1 MKNDTIKKSVYSK
14 FDDER
19 SVAMS
24 ILPKPDKRLKTR
36 KLLLILLYVGF
47 VGLWAVALAVL
58 QTYAMYIAALSLV
71 SLLILIFFTWRY
83 AKVEYEVTVHMG
95 QLGVAIIYGG
105 LTRKDLLSCR
115 VQDLKIIAPYETDAQ
130 KADADSFEAEKR
142 YVMVSGASDK
152 LVWYA
157 IYAPE
162 SGEKTVLV
170 FDTEEK
176 LRKMLK
182 YYSSSD
188 AFKA

>member
-24 ILPKPDKRLKTR
+24 ILPKPDKKLKTR

-95 QLGVAIIYGG
+95 QLGVAVIYGG

-115 VQDLKIIAPYETDAQ
+115 VQDLKTIAPYETDAQ
-130 KADADSFEAEKR
+130 KAEADNFEAEKR

-152 LVWYA
+152 PVWYA

-162 SGEKTVLV
+162 GGEKTVLV